1 MPLHLSEEIG
11 LPSRVRCVW
20 EDRVHFHLHGFA
32 GAPFEGLIRAEIV
45 GDDCLRRAL
54 TTNHGV
60 NMIDRSTLGQA
71 VAGDAAHVLH
81 PMREG
86 RLLHALINGR
96 SPIDG
101 ARRGHTAES
110 IDGDHIRS
118 TSWTCRYTNNDNGL
132 GKSNEKG
139 QDRSSAPL
147 LRALNQTAVA
157 FVPLSPCNQI

>member
-1 MPLHLSEEIG
+1 MTPRMS
-11 LPSRVRCVW
+11 STQCVR
-20 EDRVHFHLHGFA
+20 A
-32 GAPFEGLIRAEIV
+32 G
-45 GDDCLRRAL
+45 
-54 TTNHGV
+54 
-60 NMIDRSTLGQA
+60 
-71 VAGDAAHVLH
+71 
-81 PMREG
+81 
-86 RLLHALINGR
+86 LLHALINGR

-101 ARRGHTAES
+101 ARGGHTAER

-157 FVPLSPCNQI
+157 FVPLSPCNQIGTPDGLFLRTRLLRECN